1 MFNINISLT
10 ELFIT
15 LVINLCFQITLDGV
29 FLCIYIYIYIYSLL
43 MFMLNCIFKDYC

>member
-29 FLCIYIYIYIYSLL
+29 FLYIYIYIFIHYLCL
-43 MFMLNCIFKDYC
+43 C